1 VSAGTFTFAMLGML
15 GIYLGAAFLLLRW
28 SAAVFAKKSG
38 RTS

>member
-1 VSAGTFTFAMLGML
+1 MLGML